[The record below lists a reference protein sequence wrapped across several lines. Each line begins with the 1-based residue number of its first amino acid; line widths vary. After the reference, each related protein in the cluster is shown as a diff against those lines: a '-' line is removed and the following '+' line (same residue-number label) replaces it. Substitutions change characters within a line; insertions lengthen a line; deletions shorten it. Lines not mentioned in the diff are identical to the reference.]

1 MKVNWINEKET
12 LERLIDEGISYER
25 IGKRY
30 GVSGNAVK
38 KAAKKLD
45 IDLEQKHIIKTE
57 IQVITKKKI
66 YKYYAQI
73 AMR

>member
-12 LERLIDEGISYER
+12 LERLIDVGISYER